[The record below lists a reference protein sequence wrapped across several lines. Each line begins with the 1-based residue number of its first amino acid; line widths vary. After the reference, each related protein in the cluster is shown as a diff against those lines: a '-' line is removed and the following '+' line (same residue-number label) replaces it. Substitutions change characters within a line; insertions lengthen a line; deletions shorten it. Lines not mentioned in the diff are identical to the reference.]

1 MLKESDEN
9 CFYER
14 IISNYNDLSELLI
27 NPVEKNNKLFDKN
40 INKIFPNL
48 IERMQIVDILTYLPD
63 DILTKVDRASMFNS
77 LEVRVPFLDHNIV
90 EFAWNLPINKK
101 IRKGNGKII
110 LKKFLKN
117 IYQKNLFINQK
128 WDLEYHLA
136 ILLLKNSKMK
146 LNIS

>member
-9 CFYER
+9 RFYER

-77 LEVRVPFLDHNIV
+77 L
-90 EFAWNLPINKK
+90 
-101 IRKGNGKII
+101 GNPRSI
-110 LKKFLKN
+110 FR
-117 IYQKNLFINQK
+117 
-128 WDLEYHLA
+128 
-136 ILLLKNSKMK
+136 S
-146 LNIS
+146 

>member
-146 LNIS
+146 SNIS